1 MHCSAAKDGG
11 KWPSVETGVIQGS
24 GKGTGLRV
32 KSLRFV
38 LMTTA
43 VAAVTAGVG
52 LASGPA
58 RAFQSVV
65 AEPAPAADR
74 PMIGPEP
81 DGRLVYVPDSRGDR
95 VPDFSHAGY
104 AGGGVALPM
113 PAATVVVEAPR
124 GDATAAV
131 QAAIDRV
138 SALAPGAD
146 GVRGVVRL
154 SVGRFEI
161 GGQLKIRTGGVILRG
176 SGAGESG
183 TVLVATG
190 VDRRAL
196 IDVRGRAAP
205 EAEASS
211 RRAVTDAYVPV
222 GGLRLTLASVDGLK
236 VGDEIEIGRPSTTE
250 WIARLGMNLFEGWRP
265 QNRLHWQAGSR
276 DLAWTRRVTAIDGA
290 VVTLDAPVTTSLDAR
305 YGGGWVAAS
314 NGEGRLAQVGI
325 ENLRLVSPHD
335 PARPKDEDHAWFG
348 VTMDHLRD
356 GWIRDVSARG
366 FVSYVVNLG
375 PDASRITVQDV
386 EAAGPVSE
394 IGGFRRRVFYAAGQ
408 QVLFNRCA
416 SRNGSHDFVL
426 GHAAAGPN
434 VFLDCTATD
443 ANDDSGPIESWAS
456 GALFDNVVVRG
467 GPLRLADRRRDGQ
480 GAGWTAANS
489 VLWNCEATD
498 VEAAMPPDA
507 FNLAIGCKGVVRG
520 DGVVERPGVEAFR
533 DFERAVAAQPR
544 SLYLAQLGER
554 LGAGAET
561 ALARAVYPAADAA
574 TPRLTT
580 AEVRDWQAAHAAPAP
595 AHGPLTIAG
604 GRFVIDGQDA
614 WRRKVGFSWFQGQMP
629 PSLARASGPAITR
642 FAPGRDG
649 VGATDDLA
657 ETVANLR
664 AGDVFY
670 HHYGLW
676 YDRRRVDHNYFGSPD
691 ERSGEV
697 WGPFMELPWRRSG
710 AGRAWDGLSKYDLTQ
725 FNPWFFDRVD
735 GFAAEADRQG
745 RVLFYSFY
753 FQHWLLESRAHY
765 VDFPWRPVNAIQ
777 PTGLPN
783 EVPAAE
789 VFYDVSDPV
798 RRDLHRRYI
807 RHSLD
812 VLKDRTNVVFGIDRE
827 YTGPLGFVEFWLDT
841 IAEWERENRR
851 DVKVVLEIPKAQ
863 LDALLADPVRRPLF
877 DAMAVHNWLYR
888 NDGRLFAVVGG
899 INKAPR
905 EQQDAF
911 IPPPNGNEAL
921 GVQRA
926 PLWETTPA
934 MKYRAWRE
942 YADKAPDLVFLFP
955 QDLFPDLTRA
965 VEAAVPAADRRGAVM
980 STEAVTG
987 DGAPSTTAWS
997 MTTPAGARLVYS
1009 TDGAAVRLALT
1020 GAGSLSVRWIG
1031 EGAPGGAGPAQAE
1044 SGVLT
1049 LNPPESLAGRPWA
1062 AWVWPAAGEGGFQ

>member
-1 MHCSAAKDGG
+1 MS
-11 KWPSVETGVIQGS
+11 S
-24 GKGTGLRV
+24 
-32 KSLRFV
+32 
-38 LMTTA
+38 A
-43 VAAVTAGVG
+43 VAAVVAGACLTTG
-52 LASGPA
+52 S
-58 RAFQSVV
+58 AFAYQ
-65 AEPAPAADR
+65 AAAADAAPATRVDR
-74 PMIGPEP
+74 PMIGPGP
-81 DGRLVYVPDSRGDR
+81 DGRLVYVPDFRGDR

-113 PAATVVVEAPR
+113 PAATVLVEAPR
-124 GDATAAV
+124 GDATATL
-131 QAAIDRV
+131 QAAIDKV

-146 GVRGVVRL
+146 GVRGVVQL
-154 SVGRFEI
+154 AAGRFEI
-161 GGQLKIRTGGVILRG
+161 SGQLKIRASGVVLRG
-176 SGAGESG
+176 SGSQEDG

-196 IDVRGRAAP
+196 IDVRGRTV
-205 EAEASS
+205 AEADAAS
-211 RRAVTDAYVPV
+211 RRSVTDAYVPV
-222 GGLRLTLASVDGLK
+222 GATRLTLSSVEGLK
-236 VGDEIEIGRPSTTE
+236 VGDEVEVGRPSTAE

-265 QNRLHWQAGSR
+265 QNRLHWQPGTR
-276 DLAWTRRVTAIDGA
+276 DVAWTRRIVGLEGST
-290 VVTLDAPVTTSLDAR
+290 VVLDAPITTSLDSR
-305 YGGGWVAAS
+305 YGAGWVVVS
-314 NGEGRLAQVGI
+314 SGDGRLEQVAV

-335 PARPKDEDHAWFG
+335 SARPQDEDHAWFG
-348 VTMDHLRD
+348 VAMDHVRD
-356 GWIRDVSARG
+356 GWIRDVAARG
-366 FVSYVVNLG
+366 FVSYVVNIG
-375 PDASRITVQDV
+375 PDASRVTVQDV
-386 EAAGPVSE
+386 DAAEPVSE
-394 IGGFRRRVFYAAGQ
+394 IGGFRRRVFYSAGQ
-408 QVLFNRCA
+408 QVLFNRCT
-416 SRNGSHDFVL
+416 SRDGSHDFVL

-434 VFLDCTATD
+434 VFLDCTAID
-443 ANDDSGPIESWAS
+443 AHDDSGPIESWAS
-456 GALFDNVVVRG
+456 GALFDNVKVRG

-480 GAGWTAANS
+480 GVGWSAANS
-489 VLWNCEATD
+489 VIWNCEATD
-498 VEAAMPPDA
+498 VEAVMPPDA
-507 FNLAIGCKGVVRG
+507 FNLAIGCKGVVKG
-520 DGVVERPGVEAFR
+520 DGIVERPGVEAYR
-533 DFERAVAAQPR
+533 DFERAIAAQPR

-554 LGAGAET
+554 LGAGAEG
-561 ALARAVYPAADAA
+561 ALARAVYPQLAAS
-574 TPRLTT
+574 TPRV
-580 AEVRDWQAAHAAPAP
+580 AQADVRAWQAANAEPSST
-595 AHGPLTIAG
+595 HGPLVIEN

-614 WRRKVGFSWFQGQMP
+614 WKRKVGFSWFQGQMP

-649 VGATDDLA
+649 VGATDDLE
-657 ETVANLR
+657 ETVANMR

-697 WGPFMELPWRRSG
+697 WGPFMELPWGRSG
-710 AGRAWDGLSKYDLTQ
+710 DGRAWDGLSKYDLTR

-777 PTGLPN
+777 PTGLPD

-812 VLKDRTNVVFGIDRE
+812 VLKDRTNVVYGIDRE
-827 YTGPLGFVEFWLDT
+827 YTGPLSFVEFWLDT
-841 IAEWERENRR
+841 IAEWERENRH

-877 DAMAVHNWLYR
+877 DAMAVHHWLYR

-955 QDLFPDLTRA
+955 QDLFPELTRA
-965 VEAAVPAADRRGAVM
+965 VEAAVPTSERYGSVMVDEAMAEDR
-980 STEAVTG
+980 
-987 DGAPSTTAWS
+987 APSTTAWVMES
-997 MTTPAGARLVYS
+997 PKGNRLVYS
-1009 TDGAAVRLALT
+1009 TTGDVVRLK
-1020 GAGSLSVRWIG
+1020 GEVQGRVRWIG
-1031 EGAPGGAGPAQAE
+1031 ADGTIAE
-1044 SGVLT
+1044 AAIDGGVLT
-1049 LNPPESLAGRPWA
+1049 PPAAMAGRPWA
-1062 AWVWPAAGEGGFQ
+1062 AWITPGVSATSNP